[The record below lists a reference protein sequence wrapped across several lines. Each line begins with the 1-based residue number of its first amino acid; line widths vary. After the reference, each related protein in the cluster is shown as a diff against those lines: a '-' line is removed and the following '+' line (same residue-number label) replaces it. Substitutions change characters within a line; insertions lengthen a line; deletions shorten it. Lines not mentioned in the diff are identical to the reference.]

1 MIENMVNELDKLEDS
16 GAASGAED
24 TDPEHVTGADSLV
37 KGGTDDQD
45 IPQDEDELKVKKL
58 RN

>member
-1 MIENMVNELDKLEDS
+1 MIENMVNEIDKLQDS
-16 GAASGAED
+16 GAVSGAED
-24 TDPEHVTGADSLV
+24 TDPEHARGADSLV